1 LTAHWK
7 IYFSMVE
14 PAKNIVL
21 FDGICNLCNG
31 LVRFIIK
38 KDRSGKLKFA
48 LLQSEVGQQWLM
60 KFGLA
65 KNEFESFVLI
75 QGDKY
80 YLKSAAAL
88 KMLRELGGVWKAFYV
103 FMLVPRPVRDFMYDL
118 IAKSRYKVFGKRDVC
133 MIPTPELQ
141 ERFL

>member
-1 LTAHWK
+1 MRRSK
-7 IYFSMVE
+7 IYFSMDE

-21 FDGICNLCNG
+21 FDGVCNLCNG

-38 KDRSGKLKFA
+38 RDRTGKFKFA
-48 LLQSEVGQQWLM
+48 SLQSEIGQQWLQR
-60 KFGLA
+60 FGLA

-75 QGDKY
+75 QGNKY

-88 KMLRELGGVWKAFYV
+88 KMLREVGSIWKVFYV
-103 FMLVPRPVRDFMYDL
+103 FIILPRPVRDFMYDL
-118 IAKSRYKVFGKRDVC
+118 IAKSRYKIFGKRDVC
-133 MIPTPELQ
+133 MIPTPELK

>member
-1 LTAHWK
+1 VSWK
-7 IYFSMVE
+7 IYFSVDE

-38 KDRSGKLKFA
+38 RDRTGKFKFA
-48 LLQSEVGQQWLM
+48 SLQSAIGQQWLM

-65 KNEFESFVLI
+65 KNEFESFVFM
-75 QGDKY
+75 QDDKY
-80 YLKSAAAL
+80 YIKSDAAL
-88 KMLRELGGVWKAFYV
+88 KMLRALGGVWNVFYV
-103 FMLVPRPVRDFMYDL
+103 FIIIPRPVRDFIYDR
-118 IAKSRYKVFGKRDVC
+118 IAKSRYKIFGKREVC